1 MATQEELIARRD
13 ALQVAIDSGIREVTN
28 PDGKSIVYR
37 SQRDML
43 DALARLNERIGSS
56 SRVSKIVISSTKGL

>member
-13 ALQVAIDSGIREVTN
+13 ALEAAIDAGVRVVEYNGTRTE
-28 PDGKSIVYR
+28 YR

-43 DALARLNERIGSS
+43 AALARLNERVGSS